1 MVEEAPVE
9 GVGFCRDERSA
20 ILEAVHP
27 SPLSCDR
34 YLKGGN
40 YFELRWED
48 EH

>member
-27 SPLSCDR
+27 SCDR